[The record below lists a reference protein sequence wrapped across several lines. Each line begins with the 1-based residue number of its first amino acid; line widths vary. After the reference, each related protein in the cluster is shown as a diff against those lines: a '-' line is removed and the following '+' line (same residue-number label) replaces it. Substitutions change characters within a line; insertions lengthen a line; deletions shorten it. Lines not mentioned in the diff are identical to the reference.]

1 MNKLVIGLVVGLAIE
16 IVAICDWV
24 WYELTIPV
32 S

>member
-1 MNKLVIGLVVGLAIE
+1 MDKLLIRLVIGLAIE
-16 IVAICDWV
+16 IVAVSLWV